1 MGYLVGGGSGEE
13 WGARRE
19 GGKTGGEE
27 DPLGEMDHKHMV
39 RRNSKYEIYRWG
51 DCQAS
56 R

>member
-1 MGYLVGGGSGEE
+1 VGVEKSGEPGE
-13 WGARRE
+13 KEEKQEERRMH
-19 GGKTGGEE
+19 
-27 DPLGEMDHKHMV
+27 PLGEMDHKHMV